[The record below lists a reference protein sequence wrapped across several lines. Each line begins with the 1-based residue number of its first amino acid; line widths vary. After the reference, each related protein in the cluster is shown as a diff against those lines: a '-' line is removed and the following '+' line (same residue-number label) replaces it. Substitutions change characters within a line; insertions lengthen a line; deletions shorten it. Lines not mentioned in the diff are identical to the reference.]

1 MNELALLVLL
11 NSASKCQTPV
21 MAAFDHSETS
31 VWLLVLGLHV
41 GHSLQ
46 EEALFL
52 KEVSVPRAG
61 KERVGWIQPK
71 VPEETLL

>member
-1 MNELALLVLL
+1 MG
-11 NSASKCQTPV
+11 T
-21 MAAFDHSETS
+21 FDHSLKL
-31 VWLLVLGLHV
+31 LLVLGLLV

-46 EEALFL
+46 EEPLFL

-61 KERVGWIQPK
+61 KERVGWLQPK